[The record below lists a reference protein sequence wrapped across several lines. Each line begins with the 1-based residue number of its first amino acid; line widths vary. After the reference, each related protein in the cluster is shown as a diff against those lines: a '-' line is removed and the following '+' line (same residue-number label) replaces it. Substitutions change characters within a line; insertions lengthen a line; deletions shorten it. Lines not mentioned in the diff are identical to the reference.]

1 MAIDKRGKQN
11 KKMKNY
17 FIIVIFVLLGLLSG
31 IFLWMREAMP
41 EYDFEAMMAS
51 NVIMAVLALIT
62 WLMVRA
68 RLSGRPQAFVGGVFS
83 STFLKL
89 FVCIVGVLGYA
100 MVNKPNVH
108 KPTLFVMFG
117 IYIVYSAAETIMLQ
131 KMARQ
136 TK

>member
-1 MAIDKRGKQN
+1 
-11 KKMKNY
+11 MKNY

-31 IFLWMREAMP
+31 LFLWLRETMP
-41 EYDFEAMMAS
+41 EYDFEAMMTA
-51 NVIMAVLALIT
+51 NVIMAALSLIT
-62 WLMVRA
+62 WLMVKA
-68 RLSGRPQAFVGGVFS
+68 KLNGRPQSFVGGVFS

-89 FVCIVGVLGYA
+89 FVCIVGILGYA

-131 KMARQ
+131 KLARQ
-136 TK
+136 AK